1 MKAVNR
7 IVAVLL
13 ALVCAFAVAVA
24 VTALNTDGTIIVW
37 RFALVV
43 IVAIAAAYGAV
54 KMWRRP
60 ARDVTPSP

>member
-24 VTALNTDGTIIVW
+24 VTALSDSSRDIIVW
-37 RFALVV
+37 RFAIVV
-43 IVAIAAAYGAV
+43 IVALAAAYGAV
-54 KMWRRP
+54 RMWRRP
-60 ARDVTPSP
+60 TA